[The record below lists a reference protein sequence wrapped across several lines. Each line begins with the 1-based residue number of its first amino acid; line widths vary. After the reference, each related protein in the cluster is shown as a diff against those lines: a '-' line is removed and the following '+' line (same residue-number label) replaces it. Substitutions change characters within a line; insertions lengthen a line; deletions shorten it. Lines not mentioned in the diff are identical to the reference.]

1 MLFFFVDSVKSFDQ
15 CGSEYN
21 LHGLVDTSVL
31 CRHCGGSS
39 ILHHRPGFCLFTGRP
54 SMCCIEEYSLYNAK
68 LLF

>member
-1 MLFFFVDSVKSFDQ
+1 MLVFVDSVQSFDQ

-31 CRHCGGSS
+31 CRHRGGSF

-54 SMCCIEEYSLYNAK
+54 STCYIEEYSLYNAK
-68 LLF
+68 LFF